1 VTPDRRHVCLWAD
14 VRARTENVRQAL
26 VTAFREIEKANP
38 DTLYGIFGNAAWTNK
53 QKLPDA
59 RLNDL
64 IEHFSAKSMTNRAV
78 SPDVFAQAYKYIREY
93 Y

>member
-1 VTPDRRHVCLWAD
+1 MPDRRHVCLWVD
-14 VRARTENVRQAL
+14 VRARTENVGQAL

-53 QKLPDA
+53 QLPDA

-64 IEHFSAKSMTNRAV
+64 IDNPWRSR
-78 SPDVFAQAYKYIREY
+78 
-93 Y
+93 